1 MVSMSCCI
9 GNAGICVINTIQVQG
24 VTKTCAQNFT
34 VLLTSSPSDN
44 NEGKGQRYWSVST
57 STSCVLLVSSPA

>member
-9 GNAGICVINTIQVQG
+9 GIAGIRVINTIQVQG
-24 VTKTCAQNFT
+24 VTKTCAQNLT

-44 NEGKGQRYWSVST
+44 TEGKCQRYQPFLCSFY
-57 STSCVLLVSSPA
+57 